1 MAPGGDAKGQR
12 PQPVRLKLELARRT
26 ASLGATIISGSPVAA
41 ELLARVGF
49 DWLWLEMEHTTVSE
63 DGVLAMLQATNG
75 ADSSTVV
82 RVPWNDKTMIKRAV
96 DAGPDG
102 ILVPQINTREEAEAA
117 VLAMK
122 YPPVGERGA
131 GLARAQAY
139 GLAMGEYYKNANSDV
154 LTLLMI
160 EHIDGVRNIAEILAV
175 PGVNSVMIGALDL
188 SGSMGLLGQT
198 DHPSVEE
205 AIQQVLAACKSA
217 GKPCGIVALD
227 PDQANRRIEQG
238 FTNIIV
244 AIDVL
249 MLIGASTATLGKI
262 VRHEG

>member
-1 MAPGGDAKGQR
+1 MDAKGQR
-12 PQPVRLKLELARRT
+12 APNRLKAELAAGRVC
-26 ASLGATIISGSPVAA
+26 LGATVISGSPVVA
-41 ELLARVGF
+41 ELLSRVGF

-75 ADSSTVV
+75 AETSTIV

-102 ILVPQINTREEAEAA
+102 ILVPQINTRLEAEAA
-117 VLAMK
+117 VRAMK

-139 GLAMGEYYKNANSDV
+139 GLAMGEYYGSANSEV

-160 EHIDGVRNIAEILAV
+160 EHIDGVKNIAEILAV
-175 PGVNSVMIGALDL
+175 PGVDAVMIGALDL

-198 DHPSVEE
+198 DHPSVEAAVE
-205 AIQQVLAACKSA
+205 QVLAASKAA
-217 GKPCGIVALD
+217 GIPCGIVALD
-227 PDQANRRIEQG
+227 PDGATHRISQG
-238 FTNIIV
+238 FRMVIV

-249 MLIGASTATLGKI
+249 MLIGGAKATLDKI
-262 VRHEG
+262 DRGTA